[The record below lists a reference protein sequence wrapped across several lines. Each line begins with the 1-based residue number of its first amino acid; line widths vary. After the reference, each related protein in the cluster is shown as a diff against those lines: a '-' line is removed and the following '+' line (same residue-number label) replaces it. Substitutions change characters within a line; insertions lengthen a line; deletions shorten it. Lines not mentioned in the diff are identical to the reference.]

1 MDVLCTALA
10 IGWGMISLTTTD
22 PVIVH
27 PDWLRLLRAL
37 HTAGLVLEIE
47 ARHLRPRL
55 DYHASGPPK
64 PSALMTMLSRY
75 YAGDG
80 DEERGRRRR
89 EKELATPREDL
100 EPLRRVA

>member
-1 MDVLCTALA
+1 ML
-10 IGWGMISLTTTD
+10 SLTPTD

-37 HTAGLVLEIE
+37 HTAGLALEIE
-47 ARHLRPRL
+47 ARQLRPRL

-89 EKELATPREDL
+89 KNELAMPCDEL